1 MKHSYRLMPIA
12 IHFIIPAIFLFAG
25 YSLDAKSEL
34 TIKEPI
40 SVQFTKDT
48 SKNAFS
54 KPIDLKSND
63 SIDMHILGKSFFTI
77 PWVEAPAATTAR
89 DGLGPL
95 FSANTCIHCHQK
107 NGAGI
112 ATDKNAKI
120 TRSLVMH
127 LSIPHGSDDLK
138 MKNGF
143 IPEPTYGAQLSVN
156 GTSNTP
162 FESSVNLTYKKIIGK
177 YADGSTYELQN
188 PTYKLSNLQYGPLH
202 KDINIAPRIGLA
214 LIGLGALESIDEKEI
229 LKNEDI
235 EDKDG
240 NGISGKANWV
250 YNPETNSTE
259 LGRFSWKG
267 SAATIVQQ
275 TANAAH
281 NDMGLSNP
289 LFPSHNCTD
298 AQKECKKESEGKHK
312 FDLPQN
318 RLNAIAYYLKTLK
331 IPKERITQN
340 YSKGK
345 ELFNKLNC
353 VKCHTQKFKIANGQI
368 IKPYS
373 DLLLHDMGDALSDG
387 HTMYKATAKE
397 FRTPPLWGIGLYKK
411 VSGNISLLHDGRA
424 RSVAEAI
431 LWHGGEAKETRELF
445 KKLSKKDRDY
455 LIEFV
460 NSI

>member
-1 MKHSYRLMPIA
+1 MHKVT
-12 IHFIIPAIFLFAG
+12 HFIIPAIFLLAG
-25 YSLDAKSEL
+25 CSFDTKSKII
-34 TIKEPI
+34 IKEPMG
-40 SVQFTKDT
+40 VQFTKDT

-54 KPIDLKSND
+54 KSIDFKSND

-95 FSANTCIHCHQK
+95 FSANTCIHCHPK

-112 ATDKNAKI
+112 ATDKNDKI
-120 TRSLVMH
+120 TRSLVMR
-127 LSIPHGSDDLK
+127 LSIPHGSDEVK

-143 IPEPTYGAQLSVN
+143 IPEPTYGGQLSVN

-162 FESSVNLTYKKIIGK
+162 FESSVNLTYKKTIGK

-188 PTYKLSNLQYGPLH
+188 PTYTLSNLQYGPLH

-214 LIGLGALESIDEKEI
+214 LIGLGALESIDEKDI

-235 EDKDG
+235 EDKDDD
-240 NGISGKANWV
+240 GISGKANWV

-259 LGRFSWKG
+259 LGRFTWKG
-267 SAATIVQQ
+267 AAATVLHQ

-289 LFPSHNCTD
+289 LFPKHNCTD
-298 AQKECKKESEGKHK
+298 AQKECKKASKGKHD

-331 IPKERITQN
+331 IPKQRIGKN
-340 YSKGK
+340 FFKGEAIFN
-345 ELFNKLNC
+345 ELGC
-353 VKCHTQKFKIANGQI
+353 VKCHTQSFKIADSQT

-373 DLLLHDMGDALSDG
+373 DLLLHDMGEGLSDG
-387 HTMYKATAKE
+387 HTMFKANANE

-411 VSGNISLLHDGRA
+411 MSSKVSLLHDGRA
-424 RSVAEAI
+424 RNIEEAI

-445 KKLSKKDRDY
+445 KKLSKKDRNY
-455 LIEFV
+455 LIEFL